1 MDGTRLKILDILIK
15 NRDLFIS
22 GAQLSAELGV
32 TRAAI
37 WKHIRALQQEGISIE
52 GVSNRGYRL
61 LALPDRLKA
70 EYIQPYLNTQRVGRS
85 MVCLDETGSTN
96 SDARALALSGCADGL
111 TVLAESQHAGR
122 GRRGRSWHSE
132 QGAGIY
138 MSVVLRPEISPA
150 LAPRFTLAAALA
162 VCRVLK
168 GMEIPAEIKWPND
181 VLCRGKKMCGI
192 LLEMGGNMERLDY
205 IVVGMG
211 INANHSEYPEELRE
225 IATSVKLELGHSA
238 ERCRLIAR
246 ILDELEV
253 LADQCITDEGY
264 RTLMEEYKANSAT
277 LGKLVNVIGVNETLT
292 GTVEDFDE
300 LGCIVLRMEDGSV
313 KRIGSGDVSVRNA

>member
-1 MDGTRLKILDILIK
+1 MDGTRFKILDILIR
-15 NRDLFIS
+15 NRDRFIS
-22 GAQLSAELGV
+22 GAQLSTELGV

-61 LALPDRLKA
+61 MALPDRLKA
-70 EYIQPYLNTQRVGRS
+70 EYIQPYLNTHRVGRS

-111 TVLAESQHAGR
+111 TVLAESQQAGR

-150 LAPRFTLAAALA
+150 LAPRFTLSAALA

-192 LLEMGGNMERLDY
+192 LLEMGGNMEKLDY

-211 INANHSEYPEELRE
+211 INANHSEYPEEIRE
-225 IATSVKLELGHSA
+225 IATSVKLELGQST
-238 ERCRLIAR
+238 ERCRLTAR
-246 ILDELEV
+246 ILDELET

-264 RTLMEEYKANSAT
+264 RALMEEYKANSAT

-313 KRIGSGDVSVRNA
+313 RRIGSGDVSVRNA